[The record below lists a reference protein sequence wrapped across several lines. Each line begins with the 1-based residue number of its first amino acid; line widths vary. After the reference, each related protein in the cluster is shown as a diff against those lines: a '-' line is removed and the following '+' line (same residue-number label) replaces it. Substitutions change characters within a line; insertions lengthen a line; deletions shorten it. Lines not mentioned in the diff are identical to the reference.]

1 MRPALRAGW
10 IPLIA
15 LLCCGPGLS
24 AHALTP
30 TVEEYAVLSAVIAH
44 GLPPDTKTIAISAQT
59 TGKPDTVVPPGAD
72 LQALATTLETTPTL
86 LYFWTNLNRQT
97 ATLEAKFT
105 LKTRVELVDD
115 ALRAKIFADDDP
127 GLGWERF
134 HKRFPHA
141 PGLLSVSRVALDDA
155 HANALVYVEFAC
167 GPACGTGRLIRLSR
181 VNATWAVLSGELMWV
196 AGE

>member
-1 MRPALRAGW
+1 MLRAW
-10 IPLIA
+10 RLLVVA
-15 LLCCGPGLS
+15 LLCGGHALS

-30 TVEEYAVLSAVIAH
+30 TADEYAVLSAVIAH
-44 GLPPDTKTIAISAQT
+44 GLPPDTKAIAISART
-59 TGKPDTVVPPGAD
+59 TGKPETVVPPGAD
-72 LQALATTLETTPTL
+72 LQALATTLETTPAL
-86 LYFWTNLNRQT
+86 LYFWTSLNRET

-105 LKTRVELVDD
+105 LKARVELVDD

-127 GLGWERF
+127 AAGWERF

-155 HANALVYVEFAC
+155 LANALVYVEFAC
-167 GPACGTGRLIRLSR
+167 GPACGTGRLIRLAR